1 MLVAQVV
8 LLAFQKLFGT
18 LKGLVG
24 PLEFSQL
31 LLALLKLNLVLLS
44 LERCLLKLMY
54 QVIRLS
60 FVLGFDGLETAQ
72 LCRKICNFL
81 LRVLNCLL
89 LHGTQ

>member
-8 LLAFQKLFGT
+8 LLAFQKLFRT

-44 LERCLLKLMY
+44 LERCLL
-54 QVIRLS
+54 
-60 FVLGFDGLETAQ
+60 
-72 LCRKICNFL
+72 
-81 LRVLNCLL
+81 
-89 LHGTQ
+89 